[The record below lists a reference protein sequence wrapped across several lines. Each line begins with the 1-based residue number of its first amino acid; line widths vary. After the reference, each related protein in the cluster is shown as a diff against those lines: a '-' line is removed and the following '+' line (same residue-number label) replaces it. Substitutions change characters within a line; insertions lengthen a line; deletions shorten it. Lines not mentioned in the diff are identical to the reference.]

1 MFQSLLE
8 DFRFLII
15 FTIFCAFI
23 LWYNLGLVLN
33 ILNNSH
39 YGKVKYILVTGC
51 DTGIGRSIALNLTRD
66 KCKVFAGCLTNEG
79 VEELENDKEF
89 DGYPFLMDV
98 TKIEDVERTR
108 AFIEETLKPNEGEIL
123 LLAYFLY
130 WYTT

>member
-1 MFQSLLE
+1 MFESLLE

-39 YGKVKYILVTGC
+39 YGKTKYVLVTGC
-51 DTGIGRSIALNLTRD
+51 DTGIGRTIALNLTRD

-79 VEELENDKEF
+79 VEGLENDEEF

-98 TKIEDVERTR
+98 TKMEDVERTR
-108 AFIEETLKPNEGEIL
+108 SFIEETIKPNEGEV
-123 LLAYFLY
+123 FDCFF
-130 WYTT
+130 